1 MVQTSDVKGILATL
15 MHWLDPEVQQPFI
28 LVGPEGMYYVYSTI
42 GCNISNKNPIMFHSL
57 IIIGSGKSMMLKDCF
72 KQLRNTNVAIVHCSA
87 HITPQ
92 HVIQKLAQM
101 CLIVSSS
108 NGRVFRPKEC
118 DRFVLQ

>member
-1 MVQTSDVKGILATL
+1 

-28 LVGPEGMYYVYSTI
+28 LVGPEGMYYVYSAI
-42 GCNISNKNPIMFHSL
+42 GCNIFHKNAIMFHSL
-57 IIIGSGKSMMLKDCF
+57 MIIGSGKSMMLKDCF

>member
-28 LVGPEGMYYVYSTI
+28 LVGPE
-42 GCNISNKNPIMFHSL
+42 
-57 IIIGSGKSMMLKDCF
+57 GSGKSMMLKDCF

-101 CLIVSSS
+101 CLVVSSS